1 MMAEGIG
8 APISG
13 VGGYWKLM
21 YLCAFIH
28 QIQTSLMTLPDKY
41 RFIVSYFEEHQP
53 DVASEL
59 HFQNAYQL
67 LVATMLAA
75 QCTDKRVNMVTPALF
90 AAYPTPAAM
99 AKAEASDLLPYISS
113 VSYPNSKAD
122 HLAKMSRT
130 LVERFGGEV
139 PATMEELTQLAGVG
153 RKTANVVL
161 AFAFNQAAMPVD
173 THVFRVATR
182 LGLVKNA
189 PTPEAVEK
197 QLVAHF
203 PKEFISKAHHW
214 LLLHGRY
221 ICTARKPKCGECPL
235 TDICKEYGK
244 C

>member
-1 MMAEGIG
+1 
-8 APISG
+8 
-13 VGGYWKLM
+13 
-21 YLCAFIH
+21 
-28 QIQTSLMTLPDKY
+28 MTKKEKY
-41 RFIVSYFEEHQP
+41 QFIVSYFEEHQP

-59 HFQNAYQL
+59 HFENAYQL

-90 AAYPTPAAM
+90 KAYPTPAAM
-99 AKAEASDLLPYISS
+99 SKAEASDILPYISS

-139 PATMEELTQLAGVG
+139 PSTMEELTELAGVG

-173 THVFRVATR
+173 THVFRVSTR
-182 LGLVKNA
+182 LGLVKDA

-197 QLVAHF
+197 QLVANF
-203 PKEFISKAHHW
+203 PKEFVSKAHHW

-221 ICTARKPKCGECPL
+221 ICMARKPKCTECPL
-235 TDICKEYGK
+235 TEICEEHRKMKNKEK
-244 C
+244 F

>member
-1 MMAEGIG
+1 
-8 APISG
+8 
-13 VGGYWKLM
+13 
-21 YLCAFIH
+21 
-28 QIQTSLMTLPDKY
+28 MTLPDKY

-59 HFQNAYQL
+59 QFQNAYQL

-75 QCTDKRVNMVTPALF
+75 QCTDKRVNIVTPALF
-90 AAYPTPAAM
+90 AAYPTPADLS
-99 AKAEASDLLPYISS
+99 KAEAGDILPYISS

-139 PATMEELTQLAGVG
+139 PDTMEELTQLAGVG

-161 AFAFNQAAMPVD
+161 AFAFHQAAMPVD

-203 PKEFISKAHHW
+203 PKAALSKAHHW

-221 ICTARKPKCGECPL
+221 ICTARKPKCEECPL
-235 TDICKEYGK
+235 TGICKEYGK